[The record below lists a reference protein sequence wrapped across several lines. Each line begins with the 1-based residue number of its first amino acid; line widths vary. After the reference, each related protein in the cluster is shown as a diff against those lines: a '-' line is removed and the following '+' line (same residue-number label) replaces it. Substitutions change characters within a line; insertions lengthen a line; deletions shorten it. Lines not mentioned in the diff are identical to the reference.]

1 MPIDQHSSNMISL
14 LSTATFALAA
24 TLVVPVLSQDQ
35 KPTSGY
41 VCTHPPYKVHMIS
54 KSPLVVYIA
63 DFITAAERSHLLDM
77 ASGTFTHSG
86 VIDASGGK
94 TTHDVRT
101 SQSTSLW
108 RDDVVR
114 CIEERAIAFQ
124 GYGMPKSHVEP
135 LQLVKY
141 GKGQQYHF
149 HTDWFT
155 DPAHARAHLG
165 GNRLSSFFGYVSAV
179 NVTGGGTNFPLL
191 DAPSDERWC
200 SFIDCDEPWERG
212 VTFRPLEGNFVYW
225 ENLHVDG
232 SGDQRNLHAGLPVTD
247 GQKVGM
253 NIWTRQAPLSKDIRG
268 D

>member
-1 MPIDQHSSNMISL
+1 MISFF
-14 LSTATFALAA
+14 STATFALAA
-24 TLVVPVLSQDQ
+24 TLVAPVLSQDQ
-35 KPTSGY
+35 KPIPEY

-54 KSPLVVYIA
+54 KSPLVVYIV
-63 DFITAAERSHLLDM
+63 DFITPAERLHLLEM

-94 TTHDVRT
+94 TTHNVRT

-155 DPAHARAHLG
+155 DPAHTRVHLG
-165 GNRLSSFFGYVSAV
+165 GNRLSSFFGYVSAI

-200 SFIDCDEPWERG
+200 SFVDCDEPWERG

-225 ENLHVDG
+225 ENLHADG
-232 SGDQRNLHAGLPVTD
+232 SGDQRNLHAGLPVTG